1 MARFDEA
8 ANIALANRL
17 QEAGAHVMYGVVGY
31 KTHAKLIMVVRREPD
46 RLRRY
51 CHLGTGNYHPK
62 TTRLYTDYG
71 LFTGDEAIG
80 EDVHELFLQL
90 TSPTRAAPLQ
100 KMLQSP
106 FTLHD
111 AMVARTQREI
121 DHARAGRPARIIA
134 KLNALVEPQIIQA
147 LYRASAAGVRID
159 LIVRGICALRPGVPG
174 VSENIGVRSIVGRFL
189 EHSRVYY
196 FENGGDAE
204 IYGGSADWMD
214 RNFFRRIEV
223 AFPLLDAKLK
233 KRVIEEGLKKY
244 LADNTQAWEM
254 RSDGHYERL
263 KPARGTARSAQLELL
278 AELAAPR
285 AVEEAPEKT
294 RKLKRKR
301 KA

>member
-1 MARFDEA
+1 
-8 ANIALANRL
+8 
-17 QEAGAHVMYGVVGY
+17 
-31 KTHAKLIMVVRREPD
+31 
-46 RLRRY
+46 
-51 CHLGTGNYHPK
+51 
-62 TTRLYTDYG
+62 
-71 LFTGDEAIG
+71 
-80 EDVHELFLQL
+80 
-90 TSPTRAAPLQ
+90 
-100 KMLQSP
+100 MLQSP

-204 IYGGSADWMD
+204 IYGGSADWME

-223 AFPLLDAKLK
+223 CFPIQRTSHRE
-233 KRVIEEGLKKY
+233 RVFSDLQLY
-244 LADNTQAWEM
+244 LADNAQAWVLQP
-254 RSDGHYERL
+254 DGKYLRAL
-263 KPARGTARSAQLELL
+263 AGSGPTISAQAELL
-278 AELAAPR
+278 HTIAD
-285 AVEEAPEKT
+285 
-294 RKLKRKR
+294 
-301 KA
+301 

>member
-1 MARFDEA
+1 
-8 ANIALANRL
+8 
-17 QEAGAHVMYGVVGY
+17 MYGVVGY

-71 LFTGDEAIG
+71 LFTCDEAIG

-134 KLNALVEPQIIQA
+134 KLNALIEPQMIQA
-147 LYRASAAGVRID
+147 LYRASA
-159 LIVRGICALRPGVPG
+159 PGVPG

-204 IYGGSADWMD
+204 IFGGSADWME

-223 AFPLLDAKLK
+223 CFPIQRTSHRE
-233 KRVIEEGLKKY
+233 RVFSDLQLY
-244 LADNTQAWEM
+244 LADNAQAWVLQP
-254 RSDGHYERL
+254 DGTYVRASAGSG
-263 KPARGTARSAQLELL
+263 PTISAQGELL
-278 AELAAPR
+278 HTIAD
-285 AVEEAPEKT
+285 
-294 RKLKRKR
+294 
-301 KA
+301 